1 MVITHTPAC
10 TPPQPRTPLVMYP
23 VSLSLSLLQMTKEAA
38 RQICARGAPVA
49 RACIPRLLSSAPTFA
64 PHRLPLRTA
73 MVDVAAVAPDLLA
86 AVADPS
92 DPVVMGPGMVGLLL
106 LLLLSPLSPLALLS
120 LLSPSRPRSTLL
132 QLRWGIDG

>member
-1 MVITHTPAC
+1 
-10 TPPQPRTPLVMYP
+10 
-23 VSLSLSLLQMTKEAA
+23 
-38 RQICARGAPVA
+38 
-49 RACIPRLLSSAPTFA
+49 
-64 PHRLPLRTA
+64 

-106 LLLLSPLSPLALLS
+106 LLLSPLSPLALLS